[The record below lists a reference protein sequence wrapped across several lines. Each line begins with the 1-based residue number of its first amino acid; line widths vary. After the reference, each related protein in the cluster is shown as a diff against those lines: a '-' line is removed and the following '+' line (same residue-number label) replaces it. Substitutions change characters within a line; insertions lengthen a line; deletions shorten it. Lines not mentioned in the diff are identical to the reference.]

1 MRVPTE
7 ANAPDTSVVAA
18 DRPTPWWL
26 WLSVPIATLAVVA
39 SLSGI
44 FVDSVY
50 ARETENFAAQGVGQ
64 DIANLIAY
72 PVLLLLAWAASRG
85 SVRAYLGWAGV
96 LVYSV
101 YSYAIYAFDVR
112 FNGLFLVYV
121 AVLGLS
127 IYALIGGLT
136 AIDPVRAKAAF
147 GQRAPVRSTWIVLVA
162 VALMFY
168 VQWLSEDL
176 PAILEGK
183 TPQSLIDAGLP
194 TSPVHVLDMAV
205 LLPAALV
212 TGGLLSK
219 RRAWAFCLAPVLLT
233 GLVLLA
239 VAIVTLMAVLEVR
252 DVSGGSWA
260 IAAVFAVVGLILLA
274 VALRF
279 LRALDRATRLGDV
292 LRASVNA

>member
-1 MRVPTE
+1 MRVPRE
-7 ANAPDTSVVAA
+7 VNAPDTSVVPSE
-18 DRPTPWWL
+18 RTTLWWL
-26 WLSVPIATLAVVA
+26 WLAVPIATLAIAA
-39 SLSGI
+39 SLSGV

-50 ARETENFAAQGVGQ
+50 AMETENFAAQGIGQ

-72 PVLLLLAWAASRG
+72 PILLLLAWAASRG
-85 SVRAYLGWAGV
+85 SVRAYLGWLGI
-96 LVYSV
+96 LVYSA
-101 YSYAIYAFDVR
+101 YSYAIYSFDVR
-112 FNGLFLVYV
+112 FNALFLVYV
-121 AVLGLS
+121 AVWGLS

-136 AIDPVRAKAAF
+136 AVDPVRVKAAF
-147 GQRAPVRSTWIVLVA
+147 GQRAPVRSTWIVLVV

-168 VQWLSEDL
+168 LQWLSEDL

-212 TGGLLSK
+212 TGALLSK
-219 RRAWAFCLAPVLLT
+219 RRSWGFVLAPVLLT

-239 VAIVTLMAVLEVR
+239 VGIATLMAVLEVR

-260 IAAVFAVVGLILLA
+260 IAAVFVVIGLILFG
-274 VALRF
+274 VAFRF
-279 LRALDRATRLGDV
+279 LRALDRATRLTNV
-292 LRASVNA
+292 LQIPVRV

>member
-7 ANAPDTSVVAA
+7 ANAPDTNVAGA

-26 WLSVPIATLAVVA
+26 WLSVPIAALGVVA

-147 GQRAPVRSTWIVLVA
+147 AQRAPVRSTWIVLVA
-162 VALMFY
+162 VALIFY

-219 RRAWAFCLAPVLLT
+219 RRAWGFCLAPVLLT

-239 VAIVTLMAVLEVR
+239 VGIVTLMAVLEVR

-260 IAAVFAVVGLILLA
+260 IAGVFAVVGLILLA
-274 VALRF
+274 VASRF

-292 LRASVNA
+292 LRTPVNA